1 MLTDPISDMFTRVR
15 NALRARHSKVEI
27 PSSKLKIEIARILKQ
42 EGYVTNYRVAEE
54 DGKRTIKVYLK
65 YGPDSRPVASK
76 IDLVSK
82 PGRRVYTSA
91 AKIPSVIGG
100 LGINI
105 LTTSK
110 GVMTGRQ
117 AREKGVGGEI
127 LCNIY

>member
-1 MLTDPISDMFTRVR
+1 MLNDPISDMFTRVR

-117 AREKGVGGEI
+117 ARKKGVGGEI

>member
-15 NALRARHSKVEI
+15 NALRARHTKVEI

>member
-117 AREKGVGGEI
+117 ARQKGVGGEI

>member
-1 MLTDPISDMFTRVR
+1 MLSDPISDMFTRVR

-65 YGPDSRPVASK
+65 YGPDARPVASK

-117 AREKGVGGEI
+117 ARKKGVGGEI

>member
-54 DGKRTIKVYLK
+54 DGKRTIKVHLK

>member
-1 MLTDPISDMFTRVR
+1 MLSDPISDMFTRVR

>member
-76 IDLVSK
+76 INLVSK

>member
-76 IDLVSK
+76 INLVSK

-117 AREKGVGGEI
+117 ARQKGVGGEI

>member
-1 MLTDPISDMFTRVR
+1 MLNDPISDMFTRVR

-117 AREKGVGGEI
+117 ARQKGVGGEI

>member
-1 MLTDPISDMFTRVR
+1 MLNDPISDMFTRVR

>member
-1 MLTDPISDMFTRVR
+1 MLSDPISDMFTRVR

-117 AREKGVGGEI
+117 ARKKGVGGEI